1 MQALATELKERNT
14 MKGIRRPHEG
24 IALLLLLLAG
34 GGLMAR
40 LLRNKVQGKSP
51 SDAESLMIE
60 YSS

>member
-1 MQALATELKERNT
+1 

-60 YSS
+60 YSC